1 MLAKLK
7 CYPQDVEERHEN
19 SRSGKPGSNEA
30 GMAVFG
36 GSAMADGETQQ
47 HVDVHA
53 PEGPPGRFST
63 VWSLM
68 TGPLPSDVR
77 DEELT
82 VAALFRASLILN
94 FLTGGAPD
102 MTFSARCHGAQKY
115 GRMMPQ
121 RVAWR
126 ALAMAIDAIC
136 GVLRGECQHCAAAW
150 SNHLSRDPESRQ
162 T

>member
-1 MLAKLK
+1 
-7 CYPQDVEERHEN
+7 
-19 SRSGKPGSNEA
+19 
-30 GMAVFG
+30 MAVFG
-36 GSAMADGETQQ
+36 VSAAADGEAGY
-47 HVDVHA
+47 HA
-53 PEGPPGRFST
+53 DLDASKRPIGPFAT
-63 VWSLM
+63 FWYLL

-102 MTFSARCHGAQKY
+102 MTFSARCYGAQQN
-115 GRMMPQ
+115 GRVLPQ

-126 ALAMAIDAIC
+126 IIAMSIDATC

-150 SNHLSRDPESRQ
+150 SNHLSRDPRKHQ
-162 T
+162 D